1 MLLIVKNATI
11 KRSGSD
17 LIITWDNSTK
27 QVSTLDLEIVVIV
40 GGNVNLS
47 SDVINFLSSLN
58 IPVLIHGKKVDTI
71 LVTPFINTISEIR
84 KKFYTLDEGS
94 QLLLAKRFI
103 EGKIRGMI
111 NVAKYFSYIDKL
123 EINTEIEVKLKAK
136 DKKSLIL
143 EEAELS
149 KQTWEELKKFIP
161 NFQGRKP
168 RGDDPINRAID
179 YAYSLIYSLSAHAII
194 AAGLDP
200 YAGLLH
206 VNQPGKLS
214 LVYDF
219 SEMFKPVAIHTVIAV
234 ARRSKLSLDREG
246 YLNKDGLELVTKH
259 LYSIIYKRR
268 GKRRTIRGEFYKKAN
283 DLKKFVLEAV
293 DFQPFIYKPQAT

>member
-1 MLLIVKNATI
+1 MILIIKNAVVRR
-11 KRSGSD
+11 KGSD
-17 LIITWDNSTK
+17 LVITWDNGSRT
-27 QVSTLDLEIVVIV
+27 VSTLDLEVVIV
-40 GGNVNLS
+40 VGSNVELT

-71 LVTPFINTISEIR
+71 LVTPFINTITEIR
-84 KKFYTLDEGS
+84 RKFYGMDEGS
-94 QLLLAKRFI
+94 QILLAKRFI

-111 NVAKYFSYIDKL
+111 NVAKYFSYIDKVGVD
-123 EINTEIEVKLKAK
+123 EFEVELKAK

-149 KQTWEELKKFIP
+149 KRAWEELKKFTP
-161 NFQGRKP
+161 SFGGRKP

-179 YAYSLIYSLSAHAII
+179 YAYSVIYTLSTHALI

-206 VNQPGKLS
+206 VEQPGRPS

-219 SEMFKPVAIHTVIAV
+219 SEMFKPVAIHAVIAV
-234 ARRSKLSLDREG
+234 ARRSKLSLDKEG
-246 YLNKDGLELVTKH
+246 YLKKEGLELLTKH
-259 LYSIIYKRR
+259 LFTILHKRK
-268 GKRRTIRGEFYKKAN
+268 GKRSVRGEIYGKAN
-283 DLKKFVLEAV
+283 ELKKFVLEAV
-293 DFQPFIYKPQAT
+293 DFHPFIYKP